1 MIGARRTDGL
11 VRVAY
16 GNGRERCSGFLE
28 MKEDYATGQGLKEM
42 MDRGKTKT
50 APQWAYVPSPRRAR
64 VKSPSSA

>member
-11 VRVAY
+11 VRVRY
-16 GNGRERCSGFLE
+16 GNGRERYSGFLE
-28 MKEDYATGQGLKEM
+28 MKEDYAPGQWWKEL

-50 APQWAYVPSPRRAR
+50 APQWAHVPSTRRTR